1 MEVLPTRS
9 GRPAAVVPGVS
20 SGGPA
25 MGTAVR
31 SRSVVLYAMTSGRG
45 ARRRWVRTPFLIGFL
60 ATLLVFGIYL
70 WSRWPRPSP
79 SPEVVARKAM
89 EAFERSDY
97 DGLLKHINYEEKRL
111 LRLEEDSL
119 AELVNRFY
127 KPNTSGFKP
136 RGQIVLPRSSE
147 SNALAM
153 REYVNPDGRKFDLM
167 ILVASGEDG
176 PKVYGFVYMLVGSVL
191 KAKLPPG
198 VANGQGLDSR
208 HALLR
213 AFEEE
218 LPVLDSLR
226 VPGDTISDNGRQV
239 FRSWKEIHKSL
250 LRRAADRASR
260 E

>member
-1 MEVLPTRS
+1 
-9 GRPAAVVPGVS
+9 
-20 SGGPA
+20 
-25 MGTAVR
+25 MGKAVR
-31 SRSVVLYAMTSGRG
+31 SRPVVLYAMTSGRA
-45 ARRRWVRTPFLIGFL
+45 ARRRWVRAPLLIGFL
-60 ATLLVFGIYL
+60 ATLLVFGIYV
-70 WSRWPRPSP
+70 WSRWPRSSP
-79 SPEVVARKAM
+79 SPEIVARKAM

-97 DGLLKHINYEEKRL
+97 DGLLEQINDEEKRL
-111 LRLEEDSL
+111 LKLEADSL

-136 RGQIVLPRSSE
+136 RGQIVLPQSTE
-147 SNALAM
+147 TDAFAM
-153 REYVNPDGRKFDLM
+153 REYVHPDGRKFDLM

-176 PKVYGFVYMLVGSVL
+176 PKVYGFVYMLIGSVL

-198 VANGQGLDSR
+198 VASGQGPDSR

-218 LPVLDSLR
+218 LPVLNSLR

-250 LRRAADRASR
+250 LRRAADRTSR